1 MQDKYWYL
9 KNCDLFDRLPS
20 DQIESIEAS
29 SKIRTYESNSLVYLP
44 NDRSDSVF
52 LCASGRVKIYHLTSE
67 GKQALLA
74 IIEPGD
80 VFGELAVF
88 EGGTREDFAESM
100 EKTSVIMI
108 PGRTIQQLM
117 ESQPSVSLSISR
129 LMGLRRQRVERRL
142 KSLLFRS
149 NRERLMHVLIELA
162 EQFGTLTERGVELSI
177 KLSHQD
183 YANLIGSTRE
193 TVTVTLGKLQRDGY
207 IRMNRRQIVITK
219 ITEIAEIVDLN
230 VPERLLTPVRNRKS
244 FPRNAPEYE
253 KY

>member
-9 KNCDLFDRLPS
+9 KNCDLFERLSPE
-20 DQIESIEAS
+20 QIEAIEAA
-29 SKIRTYESNSLVYLP
+29 SKIRKYERNSLIYLP

-52 LCASGRVKIYHLTSE
+52 LCASGRVKIYHITSE

-74 IIEPGD
+74 IIEPGE

-88 EGGTREDFAESM
+88 DGGTREDFAESM

-108 PGRTIQQLM
+108 PGKTIQQLM
-117 ESQPSVSLSISR
+117 ETQPAVSLSVTR

-149 NRERLMHVLIELA
+149 NRERLMYMLVELA
-162 EQFGTLTERGVELSI
+162 EQFGSFTERGVELSI

-183 YANLIGSTRE
+183 LANLIGSTRE
-193 TVTVTLGKLQRDGY
+193 TVTVILGNLQKDGD
-207 IRMNRRQIVITK
+207 IKIHRRQIVITNIEK
-219 ITEIAEIVDLN
+219 IAESVDLQ
-230 VPERLLTPVRNRKS
+230 VPEKLTKPVRNRDS
-244 FPRNAPEYE
+244 FSRTAPKFENL
-253 KY
+253 